1 MIEAGIATHFYN
13 AKRSVLMNE
22 LHEVDSSFSKL
33 NENKL
38 IDLFLYGN
46 DKFDDKKNCS
56 ILMFTTKFIKVC
68 KRFDE
73 QLL

>member
-46 DKFDDKKNCS
+46 DKF
-56 ILMFTTKFIKVC
+56 L
-68 KRFDE
+68 
-73 QLL
+73 